1 MSARPRIRVAVEDPE
16 TPGAA
21 LLLDELSNQLSLI
34 TGSSGKASFD
44 VNDVRGDRALF
55 VVARDDEGRPVG
67 CGALRPLE
75 HDVAELKRM
84 YSRRTVPGIG
94 TAVLAHLEAQAQ
106 QLGYA
111 AVRLETRA
119 VNTRAVTFYERLGYA
134 RIANFGKYVGR
145 PEAVCFEKW
154 LAPG

>member
-1 MSARPRIRVAVEDPE
+1 MTGRPAIRVTVEDPE
-16 TPGAA
+16 TPDAA
-21 LLLDELSNQLSLI
+21 LLLDELSDQLSLM

-55 VVARDDEGRPVG
+55 VVARDGDGKPVG

-75 HDVAELKRM
+75 HHVAELKRM

-94 TAVLAHLEAQAQ
+94 AAVLAHLEAQAQ

-119 VNTRAVTFYERLGYA
+119 VNSRAVTFYERLGYA
-134 RIANFGKYVGR
+134 RIANFGKYAGR
-145 PEAVCFEKW
+145 PEAVCYEKR